1 MHILIGGYER
11 KVVLEGDIRKV
22 ELEPSFEFVNR
33 VDNCVEADRLVQL
46 LERGGDYT
54 DVGVFRSGREHAAND
69 VFAAFCQTPLNSRN
83 GRGGILQA
91 GRQVWFEAGWIRP
104 VSRSP
109 LVPAQHPSV
118 FGPSLEME
126 NSAFRDRFPAGVE
139 AWRASPGQLQGSQPR
154 CN

>member
-54 DVGVFRSGREHAAND
+54 DVGVFRSGREHAAKD

-83 GRGGILQA
+83 GRGGFCKLAGKFGLKLVGSGQYLGHHSCRLNTRQFLVQA
-91 GRQVWFEAGWIRP
+91 LKWKIQLFVID
-104 VSRSP
+104 SQ
-109 LVPAQHPSV
+109 LV
-118 FGPSLEME
+118 
-126 NSAFRDRFPAGVE
+126 
-139 AWRASPGQLQGSQPR
+139 
-154 CN
+154 